1 MKTKFVLFLILLSLG
16 GYNLSYAQITTG
28 KPTSKVIRSGNRAQA
43 GDFGIYL
50 GATSD
55 MLQAFDKDV
64 TFTALP
70 LINLKYMVTD
80 QFEARI
86 GLELYKTSKSFKGD
100 AIRPDLNNPGEN
112 VTVPLS
118 YKNASSNA
126 MLYPGIAYH
135 FSKRNLLD
143 VYVGAELPLG
153 WTSETLNGNT
163 LDQGEVGG
171 NLGYVIG
178 ESSKTKR
185 AFVIGL
191 GAFIGIQAYIADLPL
206 ALGAEFGISSRFDTG
221 LKYKNVYTQGGET
234 QTYYSPDLDF
244 SEGESAE
251 GINYDYSK
259 LKAKTGE
266 IGGQVRLTLT
276 YYFK

>member
-1 MKTKFVLFLILLSLG
+1 MKTKFVLFFILLTIG
-16 GYNLSYAQITTG
+16 GCNLAYAQITTG
-28 KPTSKVIRSGNRAQA
+28 KPSSKVIRSGNRAQA

-64 TFTALP
+64 QFSALP

-86 GLELYKTSKSFKGD
+86 GLELYKTSRSFKGD
-100 AIRPDLNNPGEN
+100 ALRNDLNNPGEEI
-112 VTVPLS
+112 TVPLS
-118 YKNASSNA
+118 YKDASSNA
-126 MLYPGIAYH
+126 MLYPGVAYH
-135 FSKRNLLD
+135 FSKRNILD

-153 WTSETLNGNT
+153 WTSETVRESSVDETEADGGLSYVT
-163 LDQGEVGG
+163 GEF
-171 NLGYVIG
+171 
-178 ESSKTKR
+178 SKTKR

-221 LKYKNVYTQGGET
+221 VKYKNVSTQGGTT
-234 QTYYSPDLDF
+234 QTYYTNSLDF
-244 SEGESAE
+244 TDGLAPEGASDRYA
-251 GINYDYSK
+251 K
-259 LKAKTGE
+259 LKAMTGE

>member
-28 KPTSKVIRSGNRAQA
+28 KPSSKVIRSGNRAQA
-43 GDFGIYL
+43 GDFGVYL

-55 MLQAFDKDV
+55 MLQAFNKDV
-64 TFTALP
+64 TFSALP
-70 LINLKYMVTD
+70 LINFKYMVTD
-80 QFEARI
+80 QFEARV
-86 GLELYKTSKSFKGD
+86 GLELYKTSKAFKGD
-100 AIRPDLNNPGEN
+100 AVRTDLNDPSKDVN
-112 VTVPLS
+112 VPLS
-118 YKNASSNA
+118 YKDASSNA

-153 WTSETLNGNT
+153 WTSETLRESSV
-163 LDQGEVGG
+163 DMEEVGG
-171 NLGYVIG
+171 TIGYLVG
-178 ESSKTKR
+178 EMSTTKR

-221 LKYKNVYTQGGET
+221 LKYKYVNTQGGET
-234 QTYYSPDLDF
+234 QTYYRPDLDF
-244 SEGESAE
+244 GEGESAE
-251 GINYDYSK
+251 GVNDNYSK
-259 LKAKTGE
+259 LRARTGE